1 MAHEFLKPEVIANTA
16 LGLVQREVV
25 LPNLVYRDAE
35 THYVGN
41 TGPRNDKVIIP
52 VPGKMG
58 PAREL
63 DWRTADREIITDD
76 IKEGQAEIVLDTYL
90 YKSVDLIREEQTLD
104 IADFGRQVLNPMTVS
119 VAETAEDRIAA
130 AIQAAPYTEEIE
142 VEASE
147 RGTYNALI
155 DARKYLGQNKIPR
168 NGVVAI
174 LGSEMEARALKDPTF
189 VDANRAGDNS
199 ALRDANLGRIAG
211 FNLFSSDVIDP
222 EAIYVFHP
230 TAFPTVFRA
239 PKPARSVPFSASVSS
254 DSIAMTYWESL
265 NSKNDSDRAF
275 LGTFFGVNHYE
286 DPVDPTEPNGDTSFI
301 RGIRLV
307 AANAAGDGGD
317 GGGSGE

>member
-1 MAHEFLKPEVIANTA
+1 MAHDFLKAEVIGNAA
-16 LGLVQREVV
+16 LGLLKREVV

-35 THYVGN
+35 THYAGTV
-41 TGPRNDKVIIP
+41 GPRDDEVIIP

-63 DWRTADREIITDD
+63 PWRDADRKIVTDD
-76 IKEGQAEIVLDTYL
+76 IVEGQASIKLDTYL
-90 YKSVDLIREEQTLD
+90 YKAVQLLREEQTLD
-104 IADFGRQVLNPMTVS
+104 IADYGAQVLNPMTVS
-119 VAETAEDRIAA
+119 VAETSEDRIAA

-142 VEASE
+142 VQPTE
-147 RGTYNALI
+147 RGTYNALV
-155 DARKYLGQNKIPR
+155 DARKYLQQNRIPR
-168 NGVVAI
+168 AGVVAV

-189 VDANRAGDNS
+189 VDANRAGDAS

-211 FNLFSSDVIDP
+211 FNLYSSDAIDP
-222 EAIYVFHP
+222 EAIYIFHP

-239 PKPARSVPFSASVSS
+239 PKPARAVPFSASVQS

-265 NSKNDSDRAF
+265 NAENDSDRAF

-286 DPVDPTEPNGDTSFI
+286 DPVDPTDPNGATHFV

-307 AANAAGDGGD
+307 AAAAPDTPPAGGD
-317 GGGSGE
+317 GE